1 MKALFAKIKQL
12 FKDYK
17 DSQAIYRRLK
27 LEDKIR
33 GYAQEHP
40 NQFTKLAVQEIG
52 AVELAEYLHDTYDL
66 FEIHGD
72 LYNDAVEMMKEYD
85 DYNAQIET
93 NYRG

>member
-1 MKALFAKIKQL
+1 MLNYIKQL

-17 DSQAIYRRLK
+17 DSQAIYKRLK

-40 NQFTKLAVQEIG
+40 NQFTKLTVEEIG
-52 AVELAEYLHDTYDL
+52 AVELAEYLHETGDL
-66 FEIHGD
+66 FELVDGLEAEALSNTKD
-72 LYNDAVEMMKEYD
+72 SD
-85 DYNAQIET
+85 DYYQQQET